1 MVPRRPQDAGD
12 VITLHCCGR
21 EGTLGGLGGQGPGEK
36 EQAVPNRIT
45 NGLGAGHAGRSLA
58 DGLLPQTPGQ
68 EQESA
73 GCGRPRLLLFS
84 VCFTC
89 KARALTS
96 LCGQARRGQA
106 GQDVLTTGSEKS
118 WCGNQSSL

>member
-73 GCGRPRLLLFS
+73 SASWLWPPEAASLFCLLYM
-84 VCFTC
+84 
-89 KARALTS
+89 
-96 LCGQARRGQA
+96 
-106 GQDVLTTGSEKS
+106 
-118 WCGNQSSL
+118 